1 MGRECEECGKG
12 RTWGGMAW
20 QPCDHSGNRL
30 DAYRAGYAKCQA
42 DVVAFCERWER
53 DTVTALTDADRAL
66 LGTLAKAFASGQH
79 VGAAAKA
86 GPK

>member
-42 DVVAFCERWER
+42 DVVAFLDRWSRDPIAFTEAERAIL
-53 DTVTALTDADRAL
+53 DSAS
-66 LGTLAKAFASGQH
+66 KAFASGQH

-86 GPK
+86 DPK